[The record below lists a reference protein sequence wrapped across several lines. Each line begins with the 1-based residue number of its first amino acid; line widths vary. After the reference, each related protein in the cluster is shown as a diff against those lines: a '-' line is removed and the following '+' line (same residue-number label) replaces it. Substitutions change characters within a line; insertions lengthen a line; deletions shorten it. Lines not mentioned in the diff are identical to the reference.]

1 MKKVSVIM
9 PIYNVDKYLD
19 RSIDSLLRQTLED
32 IEIILID
39 DGSTD
44 HSKEVI
50 KKYQQ
55 LYPDKIIARFIKNS
69 GAAHAR
75 NIGLELAQGEYI
87 GFVDSDD
94 YVDRTMFEKLYQL
107 AKSDQADI
115 TTCGYYRIDYKDI
128 QRRDIAAHK
137 CFGKNVFQAPDL
149 LINNVPYIWN
159 KLFKRSLIESTGIKF
174 EENLH
179 IFEDLVFTFKLF
191 LKANRISRVNEALYS
206 YIFSRNDSLT
216 FTFSSKRFDLFAAF
230 DSLIRYYKENNCFYH
245 FDEELLFILMNHIYV
260 VCGSEVS
267 LSNLPLK
274 YKFINQGFEYMEK
287 NFPYWKDYVVYYR
300 KYKNRFII

>member
-44 HSKEVI
+44 HSKEII

-94 YVDRTMFEKLYQL
+94 YLDRTMFEKLYQL

-115 TTCGYYRIDYKDI
+115 TTC
-128 QRRDIAAHK
+128 
-137 CFGKNVFQAPDL
+137 
-149 LINNVPYIWN
+149 
-159 KLFKRSLIESTGIKF
+159 
-174 EENLH
+174 
-179 IFEDLVFTFKLF
+179 
-191 LKANRISRVNEALYS
+191 
-206 YIFSRNDSLT
+206 
-216 FTFSSKRFDLFAAF
+216 
-230 DSLIRYYKENNCFYH
+230 
-245 FDEELLFILMNHIYV
+245 
-260 VCGSEVS
+260 
-267 LSNLPLK
+267 
-274 YKFINQGFEYMEK
+274 
-287 NFPYWKDYVVYYR
+287 
-300 KYKNRFII
+300 